1 MTERKSFRQG
11 IQFAWDS
18 TSLTLFKE
26 CPRKYYYVMVR
37 NKATREQSI
46 HLTFG
51 IYLHQAQELYHRLR
65 SPYGLG
71 EATPTASHEE
81 VLHLVVKAMLQRTWG
96 WDSGDKY
103 KNRETLIRTIVWYFD
118 AFQSDPAET
127 VILANGRPA
136 VELSFRFEI
145 PNAPDFLYCGHIDRL
160 ARFQGKTYVFDT
172 KSTKRALYTEYFD
185 KFSPN
190 NQMTGY
196 TLGAKI
202 GFPEPIAG
210 VVIDAAQVG
219 VGFSRFARGFALR
232 TDDQLNEWLDH
243 TAYWVKLAASY
254 AEADFWPLN
263 ESSCDK
269 YFGCPF
275 RRVCAKPPKQREAWL
290 EADYVTRVW
299 DPLQTREH

>member
-1 MTERKSFRQG
+1 MERLSFRNG
-11 IQFAWDS
+11 IQYAWDS
-18 TSLTLFKE
+18 TSLTLLKE
-26 CPRKYYYVMVR
+26 CPRKYYYSMVLG
-37 NKATREQSI
+37 KATREQSV

-51 IYLHQAQELYHRLR
+51 IYLHQAQERYHYHRA
-65 SPYGLG
+65 YGFG
-71 EATPTASHEE
+71 HEDS
-81 VLHLVVKAMLQRTWG
+81 LYFVVREMMVKTHG
-96 WDSGDKY
+96 WASGDQY
-103 KNRETLIRTIVWYFD
+103 KSRETLIRTIVWYFD
-118 AFQSDPAET
+118 AFQNDPAET
-127 VILANGRPA
+127 VILASGQPA

-145 PNAPDFLYCGHIDRL
+145 PNAPEFLYCGHIDRL

-185 KFSPN
+185 QFSPN

-202 GFPEPIAG
+202 GFHEPVAG

-219 VGFSRFARGFALR
+219 VTFSRFARGFALR

-254 AEADFWPLN
+254 AEANFWPLN

-290 EADYVTRVW
+290 EADYVDRWW